1 MMTEVRREKV
11 GETREEN
18 RSLLLG
24 PIEQLVSPAIVLPVQ
39 LLPVRTRVPEDDGPR
54 RLMLAVLR
62 DAVHTLTVVRARR
75 NGRPSDEV
83 RDAEEWVSSRDRDHL
98 FAFERICEELEID
111 PSYIRHGLQAWAAGM
126 RPYIRRRRRRRK
138 SGGAAGAVS
147 PATSSCS
154 RERRRSATVA
164 A

>member
-1 MMTEVRREKV
+1 MSDTKRETA
-11 GETREEN
+11 GETREEH

-24 PIEQLVSPAIVLPVQ
+24 PIERLVAPAIVLPVQ
-39 LLPVRTRVPEDDGPR
+39 LLPMRTRVPEDDGPR

-62 DAVHTLTVVRARR
+62 DAIHTLTVVRARR
-75 NGRPSDEV
+75 GGRQSDEV
-83 RDAEEWVSSRDRDHL
+83 RDAAEWVSSRDRDHL

-111 PSYIRHGLQAWAAGM
+111 PSYVRQGLEAWEAGM

-138 SGGAAGAVS
+138 ATS
-147 PATSSCS
+147 PAASTLLHATPRSPD
-154 RERRRSATVA
+154 RRSSATVA